1 MKKKINIFY
10 NNNINDFIRTF
21 LFEYELTFLK
31 LEDINYKEQ
40 SDNLNIIIISNEN
53 DANKINFE
61 NINDNYLIISN
72 LINKKLNF
80 INKQQLLNI
89 PTTIN
94 NIKSKIESFSQNLKV
109 SFHDISIDN
118 EKLTNLKNNSF
129 CYLTKVELEILSCI
143 IKNKE
148 ISKGFIKE
156 NILKIKPNIETN
168 SLESHL
174 TRIRKKMNEIK
185 TTVKIQT
192 RNEKLLITI

>member
-10 NNNINDFIRTF
+10 NNNINDFVRTF

-31 LEDINYKEQ
+31 LEDINYIEQ
-40 SDNLNIIIISNEN
+40 SANLNIIIIINEN
-53 DANKINFE
+53 DAKKINFE
-61 NINDNYLIISN
+61 KINDSYLIISN

-80 INKQQLLNI
+80 INKQQLLHI
-89 PTTIN
+89 PTSVN
-94 NIKSKIESFSQNLKV
+94 NIKNKIESFVQNLKV
-109 SFHDISIDN
+109 SFHDISIDK
-118 EKLTNLKNNSF
+118 ERLTNLKNNSF
-129 CYLTKVELEILSCI
+129 CYLTKVELEILTCI
-143 IKNKE
+143 IRDKETSKN
-148 ISKGFIKE
+148 FIKE
-156 NILKIKPNIETN
+156 NILKIKPNIQTN

>member
-53 DANKINFE
+53 DTNKINFE

-72 LINKKLNF
+72 LKI
-80 INKQQLLNI
+80 
-89 PTTIN
+89 
-94 NIKSKIESFSQNLKV
+94 KIESFSQNLKV
-109 SFHDISIDN
+109 YFHDISIDN

>member
-53 DANKINFE
+53 DTNKINFE